1 MSAALAWSI
10 AAVVVAVLGIAA
22 TAVVR
27 AVNRLMAVAD
37 GLTKAQENAP
47 NHPGEM

>member
-10 AAVVVAVLGIAA
+10 AAIVVAVLGIAA
-22 TAVVR
+22 TAAVR
-27 AVNRLMAVAD
+27 AVNRLMAVVD